1 MYPNRHLQLQ
11 QQNRVKSH
19 IENTD
24 TNAFFEL
31 LSEPELLAKLE
42 TLVPPHRERLFPAK
56 ETLAMFIGQVMNADR
71 SCQNAVNQTAI
82 QRLSEGLPVCSSH
95 TGAYCKA
102 RQRLPLEMISTLAL
116 CAGNK
121 IASATPE
128 DWRWQGRE
136 VRLVD
141 GTTVSMP
148 DTEENQAAFPQSAS
162 QAPGLGFPQCR
173 MVGIVCL
180 ASGALLDAALGP
192 PARARVV
199 MSNRC

>member
-1 MYPNRHLQLQ
+1 
-11 QQNRVKSH
+11 
-19 IENTD
+19 
-24 TNAFFEL
+24 
-31 LSEPELLAKLE
+31 
-42 TLVPPHRERLFPAK
+42 
-56 ETLAMFIGQVMNADR
+56 MFIGQVMSADR
-71 SCQNAVNQTAI
+71 SCQNAVNQAAI
-82 QRLSEGLPVCSSH
+82 QRLSDGLPVCSSH

-128 DWRWQGRE
+128 GWRWQGRE

-148 DTEENQAAFPQSAS
+148 DTVENQAVFPQPAS

-180 ASGALLDAALGP
+180 ASGAVLDAALGP
-192 PARARVV
+192 CKGKGSDEQSLLRSLLPTLKPGNLLLGDAFYATYFLL
-199 MSNRC
+199 CALQEQEC